1 MTNRRYF
8 LTCVLML
15 IGFSCREAYEPNVV
29 SADRNYLVVE
39 GVLDPAAATSIRL
52 TRTSKLD
59 VSGIRPELNA
69 QVLVEGKDNSVRS
82 LLSAG
87 NGFYTSLN
95 LNLILNTD
103 YRLRIRTSAGKE
115 YLSDYV
121 TARSTPPIDSVNWRM
136 EGDRLRFYVNAHDP
150 SGNTRYYRWEYDE
163 TWEIK
168 SYYYSRF
175 IYVGSNNTVRD
186 RVFPAEDVSRGWKFH
201 NSTSILLASSARL
214 QSDVIF
220 EAPLTA
226 IEQGNEKL
234 SVRYSILVRQY
245 ALDKKGY
252 EFYDLMKKNT
262 ESIGTVFDAQP
273 TEIQGNIH
281 CVTDP
286 TELVIGYVSCSTG
299 SENRIFISSS
309 DLPFSWRYIEYCP
322 YYMVANHP
330 DSFRLYFQ
338 SQFYSPYDGV
348 YSPAT
353 GALVGYLSSVPS
365 CVDCKYRGASLTKPP
380 YW

>member
-1 MTNRRYF
+1 MKRTFYF
-8 LTCVLML
+8 IVLFFTAS
-15 IGFSCREAYEPNVV
+15 GCRKLYEPHVN
-29 SADRNYLVVE
+29 SPASGYLIVE
-39 GVLDPAAATSIRL
+39 GYINTGVGPSTITL
-52 TRTSKLD
+52 TRTTKLVD
-59 VSGIRPELNA
+59 TVSIRYEHDARVSIESSTNESFPLAEVA
-69 QVLVEGKDNSVRS
+69 DGR
-82 LLSAG
+82 
-87 NGFYTSLN
+87 YTSDVLHLN
-95 LNLILNTD
+95 PTSK
-103 YRLRIRTSAGKE
+103 YRLRIITQNGKE

-136 EGDRLRFYVNAHDP
+136 DGDRMRFYVNAHDP

-175 IYVGSNNTVRD
+175 IYVVSNNTVRD
-186 RVFPAEDVSRGWKFH
+186 RVFPAEDVSKGWKFN
-201 NSTSILLASSARL
+201 NSTNIFLASSARL

-262 ESIGTVFDAQP
+262 EDIGGVFDVQP

-286 TELVIGYVSCSTG
+286 KELVIGYVSASTVT
-299 SENRIFISSS
+299 ENRIFISAS
-309 DLPFSWRYIEYCP
+309 DLPFSWRYVEYCP
-322 YYMVANHP
+322 YYMVANQP

-338 SQFYSPYDGV
+338 SQYYSPYDGV

-353 GALVGYLSSVPS
+353 GALVGYLSALPG

>member
-1 MTNRRYF
+1 
-8 LTCVLML
+8 ML
-15 IGFSCREAYEPNVV
+15 IGFSCREVYEPNVV
-29 SADRNYLVVE
+29 SSSLNYLVVE
-39 GVLDPAAATSIRL
+39 GVLNPSGATSIHL

-59 VSGIRPELNA
+59 VSGIKPELNA
-69 QVLVEGKDNSVRS
+69 QLLVEGKDNSVRS
-82 LLSAG
+82 LISAG
-87 NGFYTSLN
+87 NGYYSSVN
-95 LNLILNTD
+95 LNLVVNTD
-103 YRLRIRTSAGKE
+103 YRLRIRTSNGKE

-121 TARSTPPIDSVNWRM
+121 TARSTPSIDSVNWRM
-136 EGDRLRFYVNAHDP
+136 DGDRMRFYVNAHDP

-175 IYVGSNNTVRD
+175 IYVGNNNTVRD
-186 RVFPAEDVSRGWKFH
+186 RVFPAEDVSKGWKFN
-201 NSTSILLASSARL
+201 NSTNILLASSARL

-226 IEQGNEKL
+226 IEQGSEKL

-262 ESIGTVFDAQP
+262 EDIGGVFDVQP

-286 TELVIGYVSCSTG
+286 KELVIGYVSASTAT
-299 SENRIFISSS
+299 ENRIFISSS
-309 DLPFSWRYIEYCP
+309 DLPFSWRYVEYCP
-322 YYMVANHP
+322 YYTVANNP

-338 SQFYSPYDGV
+338 SQYYSPYDGV

-353 GALVGYLSSVPS
+353 GALVGYLSAFPG

>member
-1 MTNRRYF
+1 MTNRRYL
-8 LTCVLML
+8 LTCILML
-15 IGFSCREAYEPNVV
+15 IGFSCREVYEPNVV

-39 GVLDPAAATSIRL
+39 GVLNPGGATSIHL

-59 VSGIRPELNA
+59 VSGIKPELNA
-69 QVLVEGKDNSVRS
+69 QLLVEGKDNSVRS
-82 LLSAG
+82 LISSG
-87 NGFYTSLN
+87 NGYYSSVN

-103 YRLRIRTSAGKE
+103 YRLRIRTSNGKE

-136 EGDRLRFYVNAHDP
+136 DGDRMRFYVNAHDP

-175 IYVGSNNTVRD
+175 IYLVSNNTVRD
-186 RVFPAEDVSRGWKFH
+186 RVFPAEDVSKGWKFN
-201 NSTSILLASSARL
+201 NSTNIFLASSARL

-262 ESIGTVFDAQP
+262 EDIGGVFDVQP

-286 TELVIGYVSCSTG
+286 KELVIGYVSASTVT
-299 SENRIFISSS
+299 ENRIFISAS
-309 DLPFSWRYIEYCP
+309 DLPFSWRYVEYCP
-322 YYMVANHP
+322 YYMVANQP

-338 SQFYSPYDGV
+338 SQYYSPYDGV

-353 GALVGYLSSVPS
+353 GALVGYLSALPG

>member
-1 MTNRRYF
+1 MTNRRYL
-8 LTCVLML
+8 LTCILML
-15 IGFSCREAYEPNVV
+15 IGFSCREVYEPNVV

-39 GVLDPAAATSIRL
+39 GVLNPGGATSIHL

-59 VSGIRPELNA
+59 VSGIKPELNA
-69 QVLVEGKDNSVRS
+69 QLLVEGKDNSVRS
-82 LLSAG
+82 LISSG
-87 NGFYTSLN
+87 NGYYSSVN

-103 YRLRIRTSAGKE
+103 YRLRIRTSNGKE

-136 EGDRLRFYVNAHDP
+136 DGDRMRFYVNAHDP

-175 IYVGSNNTVRD
+175 IYVVSNNTVRD
-186 RVFPAEDVSRGWKFH
+186 RVFPAEDVSKGWKFN
-201 NSTSILLASSARL
+201 NSTNIFLASSARL

-262 ESIGTVFDAQP
+262 EDIGGVFDVQP

-286 TELVIGYVSCSTG
+286 KELVIGYVSASTVT
-299 SENRIFISSS
+299 ENRIFISAS
-309 DLPFSWRYIEYCP
+309 DLPFSWRYVEYCP
-322 YYMVANHP
+322 YYMVANQP

-338 SQFYSPYDGV
+338 SQYYSPYDGV

-353 GALVGYLSSVPS
+353 GALVGYLSALPG